1 MQLDE
6 DMRQAADHLVLV
18 TLNSS
23 NLLTRLCV
31 GMSTTVTSFSSYLSD
46 TVTIRVHSNHP
57 CSGTDISTASG
68 HEWVVQLSLVRNSR
82 DGAQAYRCG
91 GTLISRNVVLTAAHC
106 FFLEDGT
113 PMNYDLGEL
122 ISYHTSL
129 VHNHTRRA
137 FSGTIAV
144 SNMAAYTR

>member
-1 MQLDE
+1 
-6 DMRQAADHLVLV
+6 MRA
-18 TLNSS
+18 
-23 NLLTRLCV
+23 
-31 GMSTTVTSFSSYLSD
+31 
-46 TVTIRVHSNHP
+46 HSNRLY
-57 CSGTDISTASG
+57 SGTDISTAGG

-122 ISYHTSL
+122 
-129 VHNHTRRA
+129 
-137 FSGTIAV
+137 V
-144 SNMAAYTR
+144 SFDLSD